1 MSIVLLRLGGKG
13 FIRMDCINDLAMSTI
28 IVRLLR
34 VSKNEMRA
42 QRQKKKEK
50 KKSKIEQ
57 NEDNETEWQKEE
69 ILTPANMYKI
79 SKQIQTLQ
87 DEF

>member
-1 MSIVLLRLGGKG
+1 
-13 FIRMDCINDLAMSTI
+13 
-28 IVRLLR
+28 
-34 VSKNEMRA
+34 MRA
-42 QRQKKKEK
+42 QRQKKNRKK
-50 KKSKIEQ
+50 KKSKVEQ
-57 NEDNETEWQKEE
+57 NEDNKTEWQKEE